1 MKISSEA
8 KIGIIVTIAIVVT
21 IWGLNFLKGR
31 NILQRVHNYYAVFQN
46 IGGLEKNSKIFI
58 NGYHVGQVGDI
69 VFSHDG
75 RNNLIVSLGIE
86 KDYRLPE
93 GSTALLYESNFM
105 GTKAIEVKL
114 GSSDR
119 FIEPG
124 DTLPSRIR
132 TGIVDRIQEQIS
144 PVTDRAEDLILRV
157 DSFVSAMNSV
167 FGQEQ
172 TGQFKSTIRRL
183 DKSSEGLEE
192 LLAENGK
199 LTLMITHLE
208 SVTRNLRDHNEKLA
222 AVMDNMEAITDSI
235 ARSELKATINNA
247 NRTLAQTR
255 QITEKINQG
264 EGTLGMLVSND
275 TLYRNLSELAGELDL
290 LLKDLQEHPKKY
302 VNVSV
307 FGRSDRKNKK

>member
-1 MKISSEA
+1 MSDSRSASESW
-8 KIGIIVTIAIVVT
+8 K
-21 IWGLNFLKGR
+21 
-31 NILQRVHNYYAVFQN
+31 
-46 IGGLEKNSKIFI
+46 
-58 NGYHVGQVGDI
+58 
-69 VFSHDG
+69 
-75 RNNLIVSLGIE
+75 
-86 KDYRLPE
+86 
-93 GSTALLYESNFM
+93 
-105 GTKAIEVKL
+105 
-114 GSSDR
+114 
-119 FIEPG
+119 
-124 DTLPSRIR
+124 
-132 TGIVDRIQEQIS
+132 
-144 PVTDRAEDLILRV
+144 
-157 DSFVSAMNSV
+157 
-167 FGQEQ
+167 
-172 TGQFKSTIRRL
+172 
-183 DKSSEGLEE
+183 E